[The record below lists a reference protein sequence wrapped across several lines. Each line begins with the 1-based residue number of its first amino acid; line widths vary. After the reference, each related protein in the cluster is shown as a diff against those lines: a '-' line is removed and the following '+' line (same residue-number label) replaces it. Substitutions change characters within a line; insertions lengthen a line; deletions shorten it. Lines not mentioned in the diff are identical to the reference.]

1 MQLPTLTEMVC
12 WGMLLMFFL
21 IPCFEE
27 SAPMEQL
34 SYVLVTPYTIAKS
47 RTGGVLARLLSRLSL
62 ELVGAQMFAPT
73 AEFARQYAESVYHTY
88 EGENPKGGRLLSD
101 YILQSFSPSG
111 GRRHRVLML
120 LFRGENA
127 CARISDIA
135 GPLHNEQLTLESTT
149 GETIRD
155 TYADFFTDYN
165 NPDKVVYF
173 EPAVLIPRKEETSLK
188 HMKML
193 AEFIKD
199 EPNIIDNMSYRHPD
213 RIERTLVIIK
223 PDNWRYASSRPGTII
238 DMFSRTGLRIISCKV
253 QQMTLNQAMEF
264 YGPVKSM
271 LVRKL
276 APVYGQQAKK
286 SLEKDFN
293 VQLGDEMYELLTQ
306 TVGVQMSI
314 DQYYQVLD
322 FMSGC
327 RPDTCPVEQR
337 DYPGKV
343 KSMVIVYEGEEAVQ
357 RIREVL
363 GPTDPTK
370 APGGTI
376 RRDFGQNI
384 MINTAHASDSLANA
398 DREMEIVKI
407 HNNNCADIITSYL
420 QSR

>member
-1 MQLPTLTEMVC
+1 MD
-12 WGMLLMFFL
+12 
-21 IPCFEE
+21 
-27 SAPMEQL
+27 QL

-47 RTGGVLARLLSRLSL
+47 RTGGVIARLLSRLNL
-62 ELVGAQMFAPT
+62 ELVGAQMFAPS
-73 AEFARQYAESVYHTY
+73 AEFARHYAESVYHTY
-88 EGENPKGGRLLSD
+88 EGDNPKGGRLLSD

-120 LFRGENA
+120 LFRGEDA
-127 CARISDIA
+127 CSRISDIA

-155 TYADFFTDYN
+155 TYADFFTAYD
-165 NPDKVVYF
+165 NPEKVVYF
-173 EPAVLIPRKEETSLK
+173 EPAVLIPRQTKTSLK
-188 HMKML
+188 HMRMI
-193 AEFIKD
+193 ADFIKD
-199 EPNIIDNMSYRHPD
+199 EPNIITNMTYKNPE

-253 QQMTLNQAMEF
+253 QRMSLNQAMEF
-264 YGPVKSM
+264 YGPLKDM

-276 APVYGQQAKK
+276 SPIYGQQAKK

-293 VQLGDEMYELLTQ
+293 VQLGDEMYEMLTKSL
-306 TVGVQMSI
+306 GVQLSV
-314 DQYYQVLD
+314 DQFYQVLE

-327 RPDTCPVEQR
+327 RPDTCPVEER
-337 DYPGKV
+337 DYPGRV
-343 KSMVIVYEGEEAVQ
+343 KSMALIYEGEDAVQ

-370 APGGTI
+370 APGGTV

-384 MINTAHASDSLANA
+384 MVNTAHASDSLANA
-398 DREMEIVKI
+398 EREMSIVKI
-407 HNNNCADIITSYL
+407 QENNCSDIITSYL
-420 QSR
+420 QSL